1 MDIMKKRGF
10 CVFIH
15 PVVEVQINS
24 ELSVNARMQYII
36 SKSADKFIVEDWEV
50 MDIESINYMDT
61 VLDSIDQVEQCTAYH
76 KSIGVDLYARISE
89 TAEKIRSQMTLEDF
103 IEMYTPLQ
111 VKPVISR
118 YRQKW

>member
-24 ELSVNARMQYII
+24 ELFVTARLQYII
-36 SKSADKFIVEDWEV
+36 GKSDGKFMVEDWEV
-50 MDIESINYMDT
+50 MDVESINYMGT
-61 VLDSIDQVEQCTAYH
+61 EVASVDQCIEYH

-89 TAEKIRSQMTLEDF
+89 IAEKIRSQMTLEEF
-103 IEMYTPLQ
+103 IEIYTPLQ